1 MTPFPYD
8 TYGGSQIPF
17 LSGQMVA
24 SPEFVFVSRD
34 RDLDRG
40 RMPARGGPGPLTRL
54 LPSTPSPLC
63 SRVQLPAVKEELLLL
78 LYPY

>member
-1 MTPFPYD
+1 MYLDAPLPPS

-24 SPEFVFVSRD
+24 SPLFVFTLRRP

-40 RMPARGGPGPLTRL
+40 RIPLSSGGGPGPLNR
-54 LPSTPSPLC
+54 SATPSD
-63 SRVQLPAVKEELLLL
+63 QLPAVSEKLLTA
-78 LYPY
+78 Y